1 MAANDTSDPEVR
13 ALMQRVEEYRRLYDF
28 KRRPFDR
35 ESVAHLY
42 KKDEDF
48 TAFDIAPP
56 VGGFPGWSQYST
68 AWYRVM
74 KKYVEVNFDYLGDL
88 RVFRRGDAGWSS
100 VSCRWHGVTAGG
112 ASFSKDIRVTLVWVR
127 ENGEWV
133 ITHEHASAPR
143 LTEVAS
149 GESV

>member
-1 MAANDTSDPEVR
+1 MAANDFTDPEVK
-13 ALMQRVEEYRRLYDF
+13 ALTQRVEEYRRLYDF

-48 TAFDIAPP
+48 TAYDIAPP
-56 VGGFPGWSQYST
+56 VGGFLGWSQYST

-74 KKYVEVNFDYLGDL
+74 KKYVEVHFDYLGDL
-88 RVFRRGDAGWSS
+88 RVFRRGDVGWSS
-100 VSCRWHGVTAGG
+100 VSCRWHGITTGG
-112 ASFSKDIRVTLVWVR
+112 ASFSKDIRITLVWVR

-133 ITHEHASAPR
+133 ITHEHASSPR